1 MSHSNS
7 YEFWFRFRR
16 FSLWVFVCCLFFLFF
31 GQALFFFT
39 YPLLTY
45 ADQALYLYCGRL
57 ILEGGLPYIDVFDWN
72 PPLVMYLAM
81 IPVLAAKV
89 LQAIFSNSELLRY
102 SFPFLSSLSLEILSF
117 NLLTL
122 ACGCY
127 SALLSMF
134 LFYRYKGAV
143 SLWLRMPMLFLFGF
157 YFCGQNYSFGERE
170 HLHFGLILPL
180 LVLRLLRLHGKNI
193 SSQHSLAA
201 ALPASLT
208 LLFKPQFL
216 LAYCAF
222 EVILSLQEF
231 RPQSLQS
238 QQAEVSESQPKAQLK
253 SQPESQPKAQLKSQP
268 ESQFKSQLKS
278 LLGKL
283 ALFVPLRLRFYRQ
296 PEIYCL
302 LVMVLG
308 YLGWFFFL
316 FPADARTCYLQE
328 ILPMYDS
335 AYGFSRRAF
344 LLLFRADSLILQSV
358 SISFAGLF
366 LGLVLS
372 RRSVFAAALTA
383 FLAVSLVNY
392 FYGNQVWLYRLVPCE
407 GAAFLVLGEAFYLYG
422 VSVSRRSR
430 GRLMALSLVY
440 MLFAA
445 FFCAQSFAYAVNARK
460 LDCSAPLDE
469 VGGRV
474 LGLSGRKDT
483 VLWLGTGI
491 SPGFPA
497 ILQCGLRPGSRY
509 AYSVLAQVNHAM
521 SISPANRAHFEPLF
535 RKMLA
540 QYKSYILEKK
550 PRLIVLQTNPM
561 QAFLKQGEIDLTAFG
576 YREAEVYGEYSFFV
590 LK

>member
-16 FSLWVFVCCLFFLFF
+16 FSLWAFVCCLLFLFF
-31 GQALFFFT
+31 WQALFFFT

-45 ADQALYLYCGRL
+45 ADQALYLHCGRL
-57 ILEGGLPYIDVFDWN
+57 ILEGGVPYRDVFDWN

-81 IPVLAAKV
+81 FPVLAAKV
-89 LQAIFSNSELLRY
+89 LHAIFLNSELLRY
-102 SFPFLSSLSLEILSF
+102 SFPFLSSISLEILSF

-122 ACGCY
+122 TCGCY

-134 LFYRYKGAV
+134 LLYRYKGLL

-180 LVLRLLRLHGKNI
+180 LVLRLLRLQGKKI
-193 SSQHSLAA
+193 SIQHSLAA
-201 ALPASLT
+201 ALPAALT
-208 LLFKPQFL
+208 LLLKPQFL

-231 RPQSLQS
+231 RPQSLQR
-238 QQAEVSESQPKAQLK
+238 QRAEDSE
-253 SQPESQPKAQLKSQP
+253 SQP
-268 ESQFKSQLKS
+268 ESQFNSQPESQFNSQPKS
-278 LLGKL
+278 LQEKL
-283 ALFVPLRLRFYRQ
+283 ALSISPCLRFYRQ

-302 LVMVLG
+302 LALALG

-372 RRSVFAAALTA
+372 RRSAFAAALTA

-407 GAAFLVLGEAFYLYG
+407 GAAVLVLGEAIYLFG
-422 VSVSRRSR
+422 FSLSRQSR
-430 GRLMALSLVY
+430 GRLMAHSLVY

-445 FFCAQSFAYAVNARK
+445 FFCAQSFAYALNARK
-460 LDCSAPLDE
+460 LDCSAMVDE